1 MAIPVTWRNVAVPD
15 YGSEYDLIQKSSE
28 LLGKSLKGIGT
39 NIADYGK
46 RKQDTDTAAFIAD
59 LSAAADDQ
67 ERSQM
72 IADAS
77 DYSGF
82 LDMKEI
88 TARDDAL
95 QLQEYAAA
103 DEERKVA
110 AETQLR
116 SLDPHRLKIEE
127 FKAALVE
134 QEKGQNDLKETRA
147 QAQHELEQLQLK
159 ANTKLTN
166 TQRSELR
173 TNIKLKRKELSQYDR
188 ELQLGRE
195 KIQSAI
201 NLNTATGAY
210 YGTLGS
216 RQLGLADK
224 DRFDLKE
231 QKRLRTEELT
241 FGKQL
246 GNVQRA
252 SQTSIKAGLI
262 AANIEMDKNLEAF
275 TQNPRLQEQVKELI
289 RLSDISISDDM
300 LKKAGILLE
309 DGTHNYT
316 PGGYKKLKRLF
327 NKHYGGE
334 GSEYQGATSKF
345 LNIIADTLIEEN
357 DELTQGFI
365 EGKRVSD
372 LGVKGRA
379 QEIITDRLVIMDKK
393 LTYGGLDHTAKTAL
407 IDQYTKELADE
418 LPRTTVSQIEE
429 VMRPYRDELF
439 KQDDL
444 NLTKTVDRKVIVDGK
459 EVMQQ
464 FVVPS
469 DLAKEFG
476 LTLIDLRAGQN
487 TYTDF
492 SNFES
497 KLMTKLGRDNS
508 LNSPEAI
515 GEVGRRMLSEIPG
528 YSRARKQAEVLYRTR
543 EALDEQ
549 SLTTAKKL
557 HELIGAFQI
566 EVQKEGDATHIV
578 TTLRKKHGGA
588 YSGLNEKG
596 QKINKKTYISKE
608 HLQASVDKT
617 LDIAYRLY
625 KDKWMDPKTLKVSD
639 AARAAIAHAV
649 YKVYAASSVETPWYE
664 HYEVLHPKTQ
674 SAGVLLH
681 DFSIDQLDADQMR
694 TMLSPYLPN
703 AVQLEPGD
711 QLRVL
716 NLEKPS
722 KDTTAKNAA
731 NDINSAAAGYSAN
744 QPGSLSPNQGIQNG
758 VFKTADV
765 PRINPAF
772 KDMSANQ
779 MWELYDKAVMGTSK
793 QYASGDI
800 VNQIYLMYPDEYK
813 KIMGTDTPP
822 WNN

>member
-15 YGSEYDLIQKSSE
+15 YGAEYDLIQKSSE

-39 NIADYGK
+39 NIADYGE
-46 RKQDTDTAAFIAD
+46 RRQETDTAAFIAD
-59 LSAAADDQ
+59 LSAASDDQ

-95 QLQEYAAA
+95 QLQDYAAA
-103 DEERKVA
+103 EEERKIA

-116 SLDPHRLKIEE
+116 SLDPHRLKIEKW
-127 FKAALVE
+127 KANLIE
-134 QEKGQNDLKETRA
+134 QEKGLNDLKETRA
-147 QAQHELEQLQLK
+147 QAQHDLEQLQLK

-216 RQLGLADK
+216 RQQGLADK
-224 DRFDLKE
+224 DRFDLEE
-231 QKRLRTEELT
+231 QKRSRTEELT

-252 SQTSIKAGLI
+252 SQTSVKAGLI
-262 AANIEMDKNLEAF
+262 AANIEMNKNLEAF
-275 TQNPRLQEQVKELI
+275 TENSRLQEQVKELI
-289 RLSDISISDDM
+289 KLSDINIPDDM
-300 LKKAGILLE
+300 LKKAGVLLE
-309 DGTHNYT
+309 DGSYNYS
-316 PGGYKKLKRLF
+316 PGGHKKLKRLF
-327 NKHYGGE
+327 NKQYGGK

-345 LNIIADTLIEEN
+345 LNIMADTLIEEN

-365 EGKRVSD
+365 EGQRVGA

-379 QEIITDRLVIMDKK
+379 QEVITDRLVIMDKK
-393 LTYGGLDHTAKTAL
+393 LTYGNKDHATKTAL
-407 IDQYTKELADE
+407 IDRYTKELADE
-418 LPRTTVSQIEE
+418 LPKTTVAQIEE
-429 VMRPYRDELF
+429 VMQPYRDELL

-444 NLTKTVDRKVIVDGK
+444 NLTRIEERKVIVDGK
-459 EVMQQ
+459 ELMQQ

-476 LTLIDLRAGQN
+476 LTLIDLRSGQN
-487 TYTDF
+487 NYTDF
-492 SNFES
+492 STFES
-497 KLMTKLGRDNS
+497 KLMTKLGADNS
-508 LNSPEAI
+508 LNSPEAVA
-515 GEVGRRMLSEIPG
+515 EVGRRMLSEIPG
-528 YSRARKQAEVLYRTR
+528 YPRARKQAEVLHRTR

-549 SLTTAKKL
+549 SLTTAKAL
-557 HELIGAFQI
+557 HKQIGDFQI
-566 EVQKEGDATHIV
+566 AVGDEGAATHIV
-578 TTLRKKHGGA
+578 TTLRKKHGDA

-596 QKINKKTYISKE
+596 QKINKLTYIKEE
-608 HLQASVDKT
+608 HLQQSVDKT
-617 LDIAYRLY
+617 LNIAYRLY
-625 KDKWMDPKTLKVSD
+625 KDKWMDPVTLKVSD

-649 YKVYAASSVETPWYE
+649 YKVYAASSVETPFYE
-664 HYEVLHPKTQ
+664 AYEVLHPGTQ

-681 DFSIDQLDADQMR
+681 DYSVDQLDPDQMR

-703 AVQLEPGD
+703 AVQLAPGD
-711 QLRVL
+711 QLRAL
-716 NLEKPS
+716 DLDAS
-722 KDTTAKNAA
+722 KDTKANNAA
-731 NDINSAAAGYSAN
+731 ADITAAGDSYSAN
-744 QPGSLSPNQGIQNG
+744 TPGSLSPNQGVKTG
-758 VFKTADV
+758 AFKTGDV
-765 PRINPAF
+765 PPLNPAF
-772 KDMSANQ
+772 KGMPADQ
-779 MWELYDKAVMGTSK
+779 MWDLYNEAVMGTSK

-800 VNQIYLMYPDEYK
+800 MNQIYLMHPDDYK
-813 KIMGTDTPP
+813 RITGRDTPP
-822 WNN
+822 WDN